1 MDLDITSTHVDDLV
15 VILGEGGEEVLSG
28 YTITGTLADGRTL
41 WLADVTADTHPAQE
55 DLAIQDD
62 LISPTLEE
70 ARVVAHLLAAA
81 PQMQSIILA
90 LATEAI
96 QNDGRIDVDH
106 AVYALE
112 VLASLSDEEVDED
125 EEEGDEDNWD
135 E

>member
-1 MDLDITSTHVDDLV
+1 MDLDITSTHVDDLIV
-15 VILGEGGEEVLSG
+15 SLGEAGEEVLSG
-28 YTITGTLADGRTL
+28 YTLTGTLSDGRTL
-41 WLADVTADTHPAQE
+41 WLADVTANTHPAMD

-70 ARVVAHLLAAA
+70 ARVIAHLLAAA
-81 PQMQSIILA
+81 PQMQSIILT

-96 QNDGRIDVDH
+96 QNDGRIEIDH

-112 VLASLSDEEVDED
+112 VLASLSEEEIDED
-125 EEEGDEDNWD
+125 EEEDDTWD